1 MNFTIRTEYA
11 LRALHEVLTG
21 KGKPVN
27 RKQISENQNISEHF
41 LEKICLDL
49 KKNKILNSKMG
60 PGGGFTISRDPH
72 TISFWDIYRAVDLQ
86 QGATLRCY
94 PGVKGQ
100 CELHDKCQ
108 VKDIWTRFNQKLIES
123 MTTITLADIT

>member
-21 KGKPVN
+21 DGKPVN
-27 RKQISENQNISEHF
+27 RKQISENQNISAHF

-60 PGGGFTISRDPH
+60 PGGGFTISRDPRN
-72 TISFWDIYRAVDLQ
+72 ISFWEIYQAVDLQ
-86 QGATLRCY
+86 DGRSGNCY
-94 PGVKGQ
+94 PGIKGV

-123 MTTITLADIT
+123 MSNITLADIT